1 MRDDEIDDAP
11 ERPEEEDLATT
22 LLDRLDSDEE
32 LGAPDEPPPA
42 APSLSRRE
50 VDALVDRVLDEELK
64 RVSGS
69 KRTG

>member
-1 MRDDEIDDAP
+1 MRDDAIDDAP
-11 ERPEEEDLATT
+11 EIPEEDPATT

-32 LGAPDEPPPA
+32 LGAPDEPPPVTS
-42 APSLSRRE
+42 SLSRRE

-69 KRTG
+69 KRKG

>member
-1 MRDDEIDDAP
+1 MRDDEIDGAP
-11 ERPEEEDLATT
+11 EMPEDDPAAT

-50 VDALVDRVLDEELK
+50 VDTLIDRVLGEELK

>member
-1 MRDDEIDDAP
+1 MRDDEIDDVP

-42 APSLSRRE
+42 IPSLGRRE

>member
-1 MRDDEIDDAP
+1 MREDEIDGAP
-11 ERPEEEDLATT
+11 EMAEDDPAAT

-50 VDALVDRVLDEELK
+50 VDTLIDRVLGEELK